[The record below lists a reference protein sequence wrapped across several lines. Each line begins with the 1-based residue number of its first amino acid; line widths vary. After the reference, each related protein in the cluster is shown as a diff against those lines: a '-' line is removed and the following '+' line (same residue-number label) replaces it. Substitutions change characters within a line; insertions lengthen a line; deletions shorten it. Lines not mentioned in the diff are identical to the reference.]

1 MSTHSPERRVERRL
15 VERCPVEEA
24 ALIRSVAARNQPRP
38 PAYPA
43 TIVDVSVKGAGI
55 RTSNEIT
62 LRPGWTVELGVDGAW
77 SRCRVMWSRPDL
89 QGGQAAGVM
98 FTNALHGFL
107 PALLSWLDRE
117 DARAAP

>member
-1 MSTHSPERRVERRL
+1 MSSEPPVERRL

-38 PAYPA
+38 SAHPA
-43 TIVDVSVKGAGI
+43 TIIDVSVKGARI
-55 RTSNEIT
+55 RTTNDIT

-77 SRCRVMWSRPDL
+77 SRCRIVWCRPDL
-89 QGGQAAGVM
+89 AGGQVAGVM

-107 PALLSWLDRE
+107 PALLGWLDRE